1 MPDERLLIGR
11 REHVAL
17 PDWGIPRI
25 RAKVDTGARSSALD
39 VLGYDLWQTEGGKTR
54 VRLRLAL
61 NRNRTDRYRIFEADF
76 VRFVS
81 VRNSGGSC
89 EQRPLIETTIRL
101 GPVTQRIRLTLTDRA
116 PMRYRMIVGR
126 EALCGKFIVDV
137 SRKYVLD
144 G

>member
-1 MPDERLLIGR
+1 MSDERLLIGR

-39 VLGYDLWQTEGGKTR
+39 VLGYDLWNTDDGKTR

-61 NRNRTDRYRIFEADF
+61 NRNRTDRYRVFEADV

>member
-1 MPDERLLIGR
+1 MSDERLLIGR

-39 VLGYDLWQTEGGKTR
+39 VLGYDLWQAEGGKTR

-61 NRNRTDRYRIFEADF
+61 NRNRSDRYRVFEADV

-116 PMRYRMIVGR
+116 SMRYRMILGR
-126 EALCGKFIVDV
+126 EALWGKFIVDV